1 MGRSFLLSSTPP
13 PSLEEHM
20 RQTYTCSMLTL
31 LMILALTCAL
41 YGQSATSLRVQ
52 VVDEMGAVIAGAR
65 ATLISPDGKKRTAVA
80 NASGEI
86 SFANLAPGTYS
97 LTITFSGFETYLEP
111 ELKIPTAVSPLKV
124 TLKVAPVK
132 DEISIKSEGTALSV
146 EPDRNLNMIILD
158 ESFIQT
164 LPDNE
169 EDLLEFLQ
177 ALAGPAGAGVNGGQN
192 AAQIYVDGFPGGR
205 LPPRDAIMQIR
216 INQNPFSAEY
226 SHPGIGR
233 IEIITKP
240 GNDQW
245 RGQLSFGF
253 RNSALDA
260 RNAFAQVKPD
270 LDQKR
275 YSFNLSGPIVN
286 KKMSFFANVERRLL
300 NGSNT
305 VRAQT
310 LDGPFIA
317 NVPASN
323 SNTSFFLRSGYLASK
338 KNTFNF
344 GYSLISSES
353 KNREFSA
360 RFGGGFGSFG
370 GFGASSSG
378 GGNNY
383 MLPERGSNSEN
394 TNHTFQVSDLHLI
407 SSRLIHETRLR
418 FQHEQRTST
427 ANTQGV
433 AINVIDAF
441 YGGGSTCCPNQLRQN
456 SLNFQDYLTYT
467 AKKHTVKGGV
477 QLEYENNRDLNASNF
492 NGTYTFSSLDQY
504 RRVLNGE
511 HLNPNDPTSPLVRP
525 TQFTINRG
533 SPLLVYNQYE
543 AAWFIQDDWRIS
555 PNFTFSFG
563 LRHEFQ
569 SHLDDKI
576 NFAPRLSL
584 AWSPS
589 KDRKTVLRAGGGIFF
604 NRLSGNIYE
613 STLRYNGLNQQS
625 IIIRNPSFPDPF
637 AGNPEISLRNTIKR
651 VLEANLKAPYTIH
664 FTASVERQ
672 LPFGLMSSLT
682 YIYAKGVHQFRSRNI
697 NAPLPGTNERPDPT
711 QGNIYQVE
719 SSAKSQFNGFLF
731 RLDRRLGRL
740 FSVFS
745 NYTLSWTRNDADG
758 PLSLPAD
765 SYNLRPEWGPAS
777 SDRRHHLF
785 IGAGLTL
792 PYSFRLT
799 PFVAASSGAPFNIT
813 TGFDDNHDTVINDRP
828 PGVGRNS
835 DFPARLYSLLPDRC
849 IANCGSGRSPVMLR
863 DQLLANFPNG
873 VHAVG
878 PGFFN
883 VNLSVSKTFGF
894 GQARQRVTPIR
905 AAQSWPQPGA
915 EGQEPEPGD
924 LPNPTG
930 RRGGDF
936 GGRAGGRARAVGSRS
951 SGAESSRYNFTF
963 SAQITNLFNHVNL
976 GQPSGVLSSPFFNR
990 PNSAGPARQFE
1001 FNLRFSF

>member
-1 MGRSFLLSSTPP
+1 
-13 PSLEEHM
+13 M
-20 RQTYTCSMLTL
+20 RQISTRSLPAFL
-31 LMILALTCAL
+31 IIPALTCAL
-41 YGQSATSLRVQ
+41 YGQSSVSLRVQ

-65 ATLISPDGKKRTAVA
+65 AMLTSADGKKRTAVA

-86 SFANLAPGTYS
+86 TITNLTPGTYT
-97 LTITFSGFETYLEP
+97 LTVAFNGFETYLEP
-111 ELKIPTAVSPLKV
+111 ELKVPTPTQPLKII
-124 TLKVAPVK
+124 LKIAPVK
-132 DEISIKSEGTALSV
+132 DEINVKSEGAALSV

-169 EDLLEFLQ
+169 EDLLKFLQ
-177 ALAGPAGAGVNGGQN
+177 ALAGPAGTGVNGGQS
-192 AAQIYVDGFPGGR
+192 AAQIYIDGFPGGS
-205 LPPRDAIMQIR
+205 LPPREAIMQIR

-245 RGQLSFGF
+245 RGQLGLSL
-253 RNSALDA
+253 RNSTLDA

-275 YSFNLSGPIVN
+275 YSFNFNGPVIK

-300 NGSNT
+300 NGSGI

-310 LDGPFIA
+310 LDGLFIA
-317 NVPASN
+317 NVPAPS
-323 SNTSFFLRSGYLASK
+323 SNTSFFLRSSYLVNK
-338 KNTFNF
+338 KNTLNF
-344 GYSLISSES
+344 GYSYVSSES
-353 KNREFSA
+353 KNREFGA

-370 GFGASSSG
+370 FAGSNSG

-383 MLPERGSNSEN
+383 LLPERGSNSEN
-394 TNHTFQVSDLHLI
+394 TNHTLQVSNLHLI
-407 SSRLIHETRLR
+407 SSRLVHETHLR
-418 FQHEQRTST
+418 FQHEQRDSK

-441 YGGGSTCCPNQLRQN
+441 YGGGSPCCPNQSRQN
-456 SLNFQDYLTYT
+456 ALDFQDYLTYT
-467 AKKHTVKGGV
+467 VKKHTLKGGL
-477 QLEYENNRDLNASNF
+477 QLEYESNRELNASNF

-511 HLNPNDPTSPLVRP
+511 HLDPSDPNSPPVRP

-533 SPLLVYNQYE
+533 NPLLRYNQYE

-569 SHLDDKI
+569 SHLNDKI
-576 NFAPRLSL
+576 NFAPRLSI
-584 AWSPS
+584 AWSPF

-613 STLRYNGLNQQS
+613 NTLRYNGVTQQS
-625 IIIRNPSFPDPF
+625 IIIRNPPFPDPF
-637 AGNPEISLRNTIKR
+637 AGNLEVSLRNTIKR
-651 VLEANLKAPYTIH
+651 VLDPNLKAPYTIH
-664 FTASVERQ
+664 FTASLERQ

-697 NAPLPGTNERPDPT
+697 NAPLAGTNERPDPT
-711 QGNIYQVE
+711 QGNIYQIE
-719 SSAKSQFNGFLF
+719 SSAKSQFNGLLF
-731 RLDRRLGRL
+731 RLDRRLGRS
-740 FSVFS
+740 FTVFS
-745 NYTLSWTRNDADG
+745 NYTLSWTMNDADG

-765 SYNLRPEWGPAS
+765 NYNLRPEWGPAS

-785 IGAGLTL
+785 IGGNVIL

-828 PGVGRNS
+828 PGVNRNS
-835 DFPARLYSLLPDRC
+835 DFPARLYPLLPDRC
-849 IANCGSGRSPVMLR
+849 IASCGPGQTPVMLHDFLR
-863 DQLLANFPNG
+863 RNFPNG
-873 VHAVG
+873 VRAIG
-878 PGFFN
+878 PSSFN

-894 GQARQRVTPIR
+894 GQRGGRV
-905 AAQSWPQPGA
+905 AQGWPGA
-915 EGQEPEPGD
+915 QPEGQEAEASD
-924 LPNPTG
+924 LHAGPS
-930 RRGGDF
+930 RRGDF
-936 GGRAGGRARAVGSRS
+936 AGRVGRAGFGSQAGREGFGSRGRTGRSS
-951 SGAESSRYNFTF
+951 SGSAEASRFNFTI
-963 SAQITNLFNHVNL
+963 STQITNLFNHVNL
-976 GQPSGVLSSPFFNR
+976 GQRSGVLSSPFFNR
-990 PNSAGPARQFE
+990 SNSAGPARQFE
-1001 FNLRFSF
+1001 FNLRFGF